1 MARDNVWMESA
12 FLRKFKRDAEEN
24 GSKTENASLIRIKW
38 GNVSEKKFSKRV
50 KKQKRYRLMILAAL
64 KKISKTKRMKI
75 RASGGR

>member
-38 GNVSEKKFSKRV
+38 GSVSEKKFSKRV
-50 KKQKRYRLMILAAL
+50 KKQKRYR
-64 KKISKTKRMKI
+64 
-75 RASGGR
+75 